1 MTGMEKPNRFS
12 WQSTQNDRVMIFAD
26 GKVAKTLRG
35 KEAIRFLNRVERASE
50 EEQQRLMAAATG
62 QFKFGNE
69 RR

>member
-1 MTGMEKPNRFS
+1 MESPKRFS

-35 KEAIRFLNRVERASE
+35 KEAIKFLNKVERASE
-50 EEQQRLMAAATG
+50 EEAQRLMAAATG